1 MHKSYQLAVETPTL
15 RTSHDDLL
23 TCDIAIFICTQKLTI
38 GCGDPTL
45 RTAQD
50 ITTCIYIYKRS
61 STHTEY
67 GIENLASPGIPGIEL
82 EKRYLEYLRI
92 QLTPKNLH
100 SEYRWTI

>member
-1 MHKSYQLAVETPTL
+1 METPHLEQPKTL
-15 RTSHDDLL
+15 QHV
-23 TCDIAIFICTQKLTI
+23 
-38 GCGDPTL
+38 
-45 RTAQD
+45 
-50 ITTCIYIYKRS
+50 YIYKRS

-100 SEYRWTI
+100 LEYRWTI